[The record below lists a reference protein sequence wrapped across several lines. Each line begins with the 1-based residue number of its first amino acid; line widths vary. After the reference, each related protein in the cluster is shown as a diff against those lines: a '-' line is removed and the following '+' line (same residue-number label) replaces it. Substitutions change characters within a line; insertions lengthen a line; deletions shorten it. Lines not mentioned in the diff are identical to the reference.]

1 MTARVLISCVG
12 NVLRHDDGFGV
23 AVARLLESTA
33 LPDGVD
39 LIETG
44 IGGMSVV
51 QQLMDGYDALI
62 VVDAVDRGEAPGTV
76 WVLEPDV
83 PSPDAMDRE
92 EWRTLFQNLHL
103 AEPHRIFLM
112 AKSLGA
118 LPSIIRLVGC
128 QPADI
133 DSMDEYLSPAVAA
146 AVPIAAQRVHDLA
159 ASLASPSGIL
169 SSSVAG

>member
-1 MTARVLISCVG
+1 MTRGILVACVG

-23 AVARLLESTA
+23 AVARALEA
-33 LPDGVD
+33 RPLPDGVD

-62 VVDAVDRGEAPGTV
+62 VVDAVDRGESPGTI
-76 WVLEPDV
+76 WVLEPEV
-83 PSPDAMDRE
+83 PAPDSLDRD
-92 EWRTLFQNLHL
+92 EWRALFQNLHL

-118 LPSIIRLVGC
+118 LPPVIRLVGC
-128 QPADI
+128 QPGDV
-133 DSMDEYLSPAVAA
+133 DTMDERLSPAVEA
-146 AVPIAAQRVHDLA
+146 AVSIAADRVRGIA
-159 ASLASPSGIL
+159 ESLLTP
-169 SSSVAG
+169 VAG

>member
-1 MTARVLISCVG
+1 MTDRVLIACVG

-23 AVARLLESTA
+23 AVARLLEA
-33 LPDGVD
+33 DPLPEGVD

-51 QQLMDGYDALI
+51 QRLMDGFAAVI
-62 VVDAVDRGEAPGTV
+62 MVDAVDRGATPGTI

-83 PSPDAMDRE
+83 PAPDSLNRD

-103 AEPHRIFLM
+103 AEPYRILLM

-118 LPSIIRLVGC
+118 LPPIIRLVGC
-128 QPADI
+128 QPEDI
-133 DSMDEYLSPAVAA
+133 DSMDEILSPRVAA
-146 AVPIAAQRVHDLA
+146 AVPIAARRIREIAADLRLPV
-159 ASLASPSGIL
+159 AS
-169 SSSVAG
+169 

>member
-1 MTARVLISCVG
+1 MTRGVLVACVG

-23 AVARLLESTA
+23 AVARVLEA
-33 LPDGVD
+33 EPLPDGVD

-62 VVDAVDRGEAPGTV
+62 VVDAVDRGVAPGTI
-76 WVLEPDV
+76 WVLEPEV
-83 PSPDAMDRE
+83 PAPESIDRD
-92 EWRTLFQNLHL
+92 EWRALFQNLHL

-118 LPSIIRLVGC
+118 LPPVIRLVGC
-128 QPADI
+128 QPGDV
-133 DSMDEYLSPAVAA
+133 DTMDERLSPAVEA
-146 AVPIAAQRVHDLA
+146 AVSIAADRVRGIA
-159 ASLASPSGIL
+159 ASLLTP
-169 SSSVAG
+169 VAN

>member
-1 MTARVLISCVG
+1 MSGRVLIACVG

-23 AVARLLESTA
+23 AVARELEATP

-51 QQLMDGYDALI
+51 QRLMDGFEAMI
-62 VVDAVDRGEAPGTV
+62 MVDAVDRGEAVGTL
-76 WVLEPDV
+76 WVLEPEV
-83 PSPDAMDRE
+83 AAPDSIPGD
-92 EWRTLFQNLHL
+92 EWRELFQNLHL

-112 AKSLGA
+112 ARSVGA
-118 LPSIIRLVGC
+118 LPRVVRLVGC

-133 DSMDEYLSPAVAA
+133 DSMDEQLTPAVAA
-146 AVPIAAQRVHDLA
+146 AVPIAARRIREIAADLLLPV
-159 ASLASPSGIL
+159 AS
-169 SSSVAG
+169 

>member
-1 MTARVLISCVG
+1 MTRGILVACVG

-23 AVARLLESTA
+23 AVARALEA
-33 LPDGVD
+33 EPLPDGVD

-62 VVDAVDRGEAPGTV
+62 VVDAVDRGVAPGTI
-76 WVLEPDV
+76 WVLEPEV
-83 PSPDAMDRE
+83 PAPESIDRD
-92 EWRTLFQNLHL
+92 EWRALFQNLHL

-118 LPSIIRLVGC
+118 LPPVIRLVGC
-128 QPADI
+128 QPGDV
-133 DSMDEYLSPAVAA
+133 DTMDERLSPAVEA
-146 AVPIAAQRVHDLA
+146 AVSIAADRVRGIA
-159 ASLASPSGIL
+159 ASLLTP
-169 SSSVAG
+169 VAN

>member
-1 MTARVLISCVG
+1 MTGRVLIACVG

-23 AVARLLESTA
+23 AVARVLEGGP

-51 QQLMDGYDALI
+51 HRLMDGYDAVI
-62 VVDAVDRGEAPGTV
+62 VVDAVDRGEAPGTI
-76 WVLEPDV
+76 WVMEPDV
-83 PSPDAMDRE
+83 PAPDSLDRD

-103 AEPHRIFLM
+103 AEPYRILLM

-118 LPSIIRLVGC
+118 LPPVVRLVGC
-128 QPADI
+128 QTEDVDA
-133 DSMDEYLSPAVAA
+133 MDEHLSGSVAA
-146 AVPIAAQRVHDLA
+146 AVPVAAQRVREIAQSLCA
-159 ASLASPSGIL
+159 PVAS
-169 SSSVAG
+169 

>member
-1 MTARVLISCVG
+1 MTGRVLIACVG

-23 AVARLLESTA
+23 AVARVLEGGP

-51 QQLMDGYDALI
+51 HRLMDGYDAVI
-62 VVDAVDRGEAPGTV
+62 VVDAVDRGEAPGTI
-76 WVLEPDV
+76 WVMEPDV
-83 PSPDAMDRE
+83 PAPDSLDRD

-103 AEPHRIFLM
+103 AEPYRILLM

-118 LPSIIRLVGC
+118 LPSVVRLVGC
-128 QPADI
+128 QTEDVDA
-133 DSMDEYLSPAVAA
+133 MDEHLSGSVAA
-146 AVPIAAQRVHDLA
+146 AVPVAAQRVREIAQSLCA
-159 ASLASPSGIL
+159 PVAS
-169 SSSVAG
+169 

>member
-1 MTARVLISCVG
+1 MSRRILIACVG

-23 AVARLLESTA
+23 AVARALECA
-33 LPDGVD
+33 PLPEGVD

-62 VVDAVDRGEAPGTV
+62 VVDVVDRGAPPGTI

-83 PSPDAMDRE
+83 PAPNSIARD
-92 EWRTLFQNLHL
+92 EWRVLFQNLHL
-103 AEPHRIFLM
+103 AEPYRIFLM

-118 LPSIIRLVGC
+118 LPSLIKLVGC
-128 QPADI
+128 QPQDI
-133 DSMDEYLSPAVAA
+133 DTMDEHLSRPVAR
-146 AVPIAAQRVHDLA
+146 AVPIAADRVRQVATNLLVPV
-159 ASLASPSGIL
+159 AS
-169 SSSVAG
+169 